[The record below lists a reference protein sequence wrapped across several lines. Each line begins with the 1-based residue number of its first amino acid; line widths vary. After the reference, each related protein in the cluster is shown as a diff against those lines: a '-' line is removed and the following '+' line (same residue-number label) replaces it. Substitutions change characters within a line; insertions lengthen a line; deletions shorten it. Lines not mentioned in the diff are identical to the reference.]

1 MSEEYPIE
9 EEFEEALK
17 RNMFLSLK
25 NAELQNKIDK
35 AIELLNELLSST
47 KGVLNDYCSSRE
59 AREHNKILIELL
71 REDEQAYIK
80 LLETLGNKEKD
91 IEFDVLKAL
100 NTDLPD
106 DIEMG

>member
-35 AIELLNELLSST
+35 AIKYINTTDKWLCR
-47 KGVLNDYCSSRE
+47 VNDDLCVVTIG
-59 AREHNKILIELL
+59 K
-71 REDEQAYIK
+71 DK
-80 LLETLGNKEKD
+80 LLEILEGKE
-91 IEFDVLKAL
+91 
-100 NTDLPD
+100 
-106 DIEMG
+106 